1 MRLIDA
7 DELKVNCVCLN
18 AFCVDGRTIEN
29 APTVNAIPI
38 EWIEERLKRAIAFR
52 HSKAE
57 GKVIVNECVVEVVS
71 ASFTANVLFNLLVA
85 WEKENG
91 RSK

>member
-29 APTVNAIPI
+29 APTVKAIPI
-38 EWIEERLKRAIAFR
+38 EWIK
-52 HSKAE
+52 K
-57 GKVIVNECVVEVVS
+57 KCNEADNIGMGIDDWSVKDCYEL
-71 ASFTANVLFNLLVA
+71 VLEDWA
-85 WEKENG
+85 KENEG
-91 RSK
+91 LNLAR